1 MLSSECSYSIN
12 LYLTNCSS
20 SKVSRVHLPTVTRHN
35 DYFCYYIDVLVV
47 IVTNCT
53 YYRYYSNFN
62 MLLADSN
69 LKHAKGD

>member
-12 LYLTNCSS
+12 VHLTNCSS

-35 DYFCYYIDVLVV
+35 DCFCYYVLMV
-47 IVTNCT
+47 IVTNCIF
-53 YYRYYSNFN
+53 YSNFN

-69 LKHAKGD
+69 LKHAKGA